1 MLLNISNTFIKRPV
15 LATVCSLVII
25 LAGLIALPLLPVGK
39 LPQLAPTQVKI
50 TSTYNGAD
58 AKTTEDTVTTPL
70 EREINGVENMTY
82 MSSNTGNDGVTNIT
96 VAFPTSIERNQ
107 AQVNVQNR
115 VALAEPRLPDAVKQ
129 TGVKVDKASPN
140 ILLAYGFYA
149 DKDSQG
155 KPIYDPVFIS
165 NYVDLFVNDEIKR
178 IFGVGSITV
187 FGERKY
193 AMRIWLDPEKLAARN
208 LVASD
213 VINTIQQQNLQV
225 GAGRI
230 GQEPSLPAQ
239 QFEIPLRSSGRFT
252 TAAEA
257 ENLVV
262 AVQAGGDAGAQLRE
276 QADVADVTSLIR
288 LKDVGRVELGAENYD
303 TAAMFKGEPAVGF
316 AVYQLPGTNA
326 LATGEAI
333 KEKMAELEANFPP
346 GLKVEVA
353 FDTTT
358 FVEVAIDD
366 VKQNTMEA
374 ILYAIIT
381 IMIFL
386 QNWRL
391 AIIPAI
397 AMPVAMVGSLAAI
410 LGFGLELNL
419 LTLFGIILAIGTVT
433 DDAVVIV
440 EAVQVKMAGGMRPLQ
455 ASLDAMNELGGA
467 VVASALTQLA
477 VFIPVMFFPGT
488 TGIVYRQFAVTLSA
502 AIVFSTFNALTL
514 SPTLASLILR
524 PQNAAPDFIDKGFQF
539 VFGWFFGLFNR
550 IFGWFE
556 VLYGKLLDGLTKIK
570 SLIMIFF
577 VGGLV
582 LTAFMFSIVPTGFI
596 PEEDQG
602 YFFIIGNSPSN
613 VSLNYTRNEVE
624 KINSIL
630 KNIPEIQSYL
640 GIPGVSFDGNGYNK
654 YLFFCRLHSWEER
667 PAPDQSVFAL
677 LQRINQELKTEM
689 TGSKAIAVNAPAVD
703 GLSATGGLEFQLQN
717 RGGLPMANLIEVAQ
731 NYIKAANE
739 NPILQNIFTQF
750 TFYTDQQEIRLE
762 RDKINALNIDVA
774 DVLNTLQ
781 TYIGA
786 SYVNDFV
793 FSNRQ
798 YRVYAQVDSEF
809 RDNPSDIN
817 RFYIRTREGE
827 QVQLSNVVSITNINY
842 PPTLS
847 HYNVYPSIKIQ
858 ASPAPG
864 KSSGQAIVAMEAVA
878 KDVLPNGFGYEWTGS
893 ALEEKSSGSATIL
906 IFGLGFMLVF
916 LVLAAQYESYIDPT
930 IIMLTVPLSSL
941 GALLAIWLRA
951 NLLQAGSFWPIL
963 SNDIYAQVGLL
974 MLIGMASKNAI
985 LIVETANQNK
995 TLGMDLTRSAL
1006 EAAKSRF
1013 RPIMM
1018 TSLSGIVGYI
1028 PLMTAAGAG
1037 ALSRWSIGTV
1047 SFGGY
1052 LIATLL
1058 SLAIA
1063 PILYIVIKT
1072 MESKFLDS

>member
-1 MLLNISNTFIKRPV
+1 MLLSISDTFIKRPV

-39 LPQLAPTQVKI
+39 LPQLAPTQVKV

-58 AKTTEDTVTTPL
+58 AKTAEDTVTTPV

-82 MSSNTGNDGVTNIT
+82 MSSNTSNDGVTNIT

-149 DKDSQG
+149 DRDAQG

-165 NYVDLFVNDEIKR
+165 NYVDLFINDEIKR

-208 LVASD
+208 LVAND
-213 VINTIQQQNLQV
+213 VINTLKQQNIQV

-230 GQEPSLPAQ
+230 GQEPSLPTQ
-239 QFEIPLRSSGRFT
+239 QFEIPLRSSGRFAT
-252 TAAEA
+252 VEEA

-262 AVQAGGDAGAQLRE
+262 GVQSSGDSA
-276 QADVADVTSLIR
+276 TLIR
-288 LKDVGRVELGAENYD
+288 IKDVGRVELGAENYD
-303 TAAMFKGEPAVGF
+303 TAAVFKGEPAIAF

-326 LATGEAI
+326 LGTGEAI
-333 KEKMAELEANFPP
+333 KSKMAELEANFPP
-346 GLKVEVA
+346 GLNVEVA

-358 FVEVAIDD
+358 FVEVAIED

-433 DDAVVIV
+433 DDAVVVV
-440 EAVQVKMAGGMRPLQ
+440 EAVQVKMSQGMRPLQ

-502 AIVFSTFNALTL
+502 AIIFSTFNALTL

-524 PQNAAPDFIDKGFQF
+524 PKNAAPDFVDKGFQF
-539 VFGWFFGLFNR
+539 LFGWFFGLFNKV
-550 IFGWFE
+550 FGWFE
-556 VLYGKLLDGLTKIK
+556 TLYGTLLGGLTKIK
-570 SLIMIFF
+570 TLIMIIF

-582 LTAFMFSIVPTGFI
+582 LTAFMFTIVPTGFI

-602 YFFIIGNSPSN
+602 YFFVIGNSPSN
-613 VSLNYTRNEVE
+613 VSLNYTRSEVE
-624 KINSIL
+624 KVNGIL

-640 GIPGVSFDGNGYNK
+640 GIPGASFDGNGYNK
-654 YLFFCRLHSWEER
+654 YLFFCRLHPWEER
-667 PAPDQSVFAL
+667 PSPDQSVFAL
-677 LQRINQELKTEM
+677 LRKINKELKTQM

-717 RGGLPMANLIEVAQ
+717 RGGLPMANLIDVAQ
-731 NYIKAANE
+731 KFIKAADE
-739 NPILQNIFTQF
+739 NPILQSVFTQF
-750 TFYTDQQEIRLE
+750 TFFTDQQEIRLR
-762 RDKINALNIDVA
+762 RDEINALNIDVSE
-774 DVLNTLQ
+774 VLNTLQ
-781 TYIGA
+781 TYIG
-786 SYVNDFV
+786 SNYVNDFV

-798 YRVYAQVDSEF
+798 YRVYLQVDPTF
-809 RDNPSDIN
+809 RANPSDIN
-817 RFYIRTREGE
+817 RFYVRTREGA
-827 QVQLSNVVSITNINY
+827 QVQLSNVVTVTEINY

-847 HYNVYPSIKIQ
+847 HYNVYPSVKIQ

-864 KSSGQAIVAMEAVA
+864 KSSGQAIAAMEAVA
-878 KDVLPNGFGYEWTGS
+878 KEVLPNGFSYEWTGS

-906 IFGLGFMLVF
+906 IFGLGFVLVF
-916 LVLAAQYESYIDPT
+916 MVLAAQYESYVDPT

-941 GALLAIWLRA
+941 GALVAIWLRA

-963 SNDIYAQVGLL
+963 SNDIFAQVGLL

-995 TLGMDLTRSAL
+995 DMGMNLTKAAT

-1072 MESKFLDS
+1072 MEGKFLDS